1 MTERIRAE
9 QKEMILFKVYSQLLG
24 RMSKENFISF
34 SDFMAMTEMDN
45 RPEKEIL
52 AELKNMEKEM
62 EGTNGAVQTVRQHS
76 DQE

>member
-1 MTERIRAE
+1 
-9 QKEMILFKVYSQLLG
+9 MILFKVYTQLLG
-24 RMSKENFISF
+24 RMSKENFINF

-45 RPEKEIL
+45 RPEEEIL